1 MKDEMSIANELP
13 DYDELNEALAR
24 LEIVTDAAECH
35 GMLCGLICADKQARK
50 QWLAEILP
58 GERESGDLLIKELR
72 TMLEAVYASTRQ
84 QFDAA
89 EFGVRLLLP
98 DDNEALPVRL
108 RALGQWC
115 EGFYLGLGIAGIND
129 LDKLPEDSREIVQ
142 DMIDIA
148 QIEVSEDEANEED
161 EVAYAEVAEYL
172 RVGVL
177 LIHEELSTPAQVT
190 QH

>member
-1 MKDEMSIANELP
+1 MSTANELP
-13 DYDELNEALAR
+13 DYDELNDALTR

-35 GMLCGLICADKQARK
+35 GLLCGLLCADKEPRRH
-50 QWLAEILP
+50 WLAEILP
-58 GERESGDLLIKELR
+58 GERDNSDLLVKELR
-72 TMLEAVYASTRQ
+72 TLLDAVYASTQQ

-98 DDNEALPVRL
+98 DDNEALRIRL

-148 QIEVSEDEANEED
+148 QVEVSDDETHEED

-177 LIHEELSTPAQVT
+177 LIHEELSTPAQAT

>member
-1 MKDEMSIANELP
+1 MSTTSELP
-13 DYDELNEALAR
+13 DYDELNEALKR
-24 LEIVTDAAECH
+24 LEIATEAAECH
-35 GMLCGLICADKQARK
+35 GMLCALICADKQPK
-50 QWLAEILP
+50 QHWLAEILP
-58 GERESGDLLIKELR
+58 AGYESGDLLVKELL
-72 TMLEAVYASTRQ
+72 TMLEAMYTSTRQ

-98 DDNEALPVRL
+98 DDNEALSVRL
-108 RALGQWC
+108 QALAQWC
-115 EGFYLGLGIAGIND
+115 EGFYLGLGIAGISD

-148 QIEVSEDEANEED
+148 QVEMDAGDTGEED
-161 EVAYAEVAEYL
+161 EVAFAEVAEYL

-177 LIHEELSTPAQVT
+177 LIHEELSTPKQAT

>member
-1 MKDEMSIANELP
+1 MSTANELP

-35 GMLCGLICADKQARK
+35 GMLCGLICADKQPK
-50 QWLAEILP
+50 QHWLAEILP
-58 GERESGDLLIKELR
+58 AGRESGDLLVKELLM
-72 TMLEAVYASTRQ
+72 MLEAAYATTQQ

-108 RALGQWC
+108 QALAQWC
-115 EGFYLGLGIAGIND
+115 EGFYLGLGIAGISD
-129 LDKLPEDSREIVQ
+129 LDKLPEDSREIVN
-142 DMIDIA
+142 DMINIA
-148 QIEVSEDEANEED
+148 QVEVDAGDTNEED

-177 LIHEELSTPAQVT
+177 LIHEELSAPKQAT

>member
-1 MKDEMSIANELP
+1 MSTASTLP
-13 DYDELNEALAR
+13 DYDELNEAFKR
-24 LEIVTDAAECH
+24 LEIATEAAECH
-35 GMLCGLICADKQARK
+35 GMLCALICADMQPKQH
-50 QWLAEILP
+50 WLAEILP
-58 GERESGDLLIKELR
+58 AGRESGDLLVKELLA
-72 TMLEAVYASTRQ
+72 MLEAVYAATRQ
-84 QFDAA
+84 QFDDA

-98 DDNEALPVRL
+98 DDNEDLSVRL
-108 RALGQWC
+108 QALAQWC

-148 QIEVSEDEANEED
+148 QVEVDAGDTGEEDEA
-161 EVAYAEVAEYL
+161 AFAEVAEYL

-177 LIHEELSTPAQVT
+177 LVHEELSKPKQAT

>member
-1 MKDEMSIANELP
+1 MSIVNTLP
-13 DYDELNEALAR
+13 DYDELNDALAR

-35 GMLCGLICADKQARK
+35 GMLCGLICADKQAR
-50 QWLAEILP
+50 QHWLAEVLP
-58 GERESGDLLIKELR
+58 AGRESGDLLVKELQAL
-72 TMLEAVYASTRQ
+72 LETVYSITRG

-98 DDNEALPVRL
+98 DDNEALSVRL
-108 RALGQWC
+108 QALAQWC

-129 LDKLPEDSREIVQ
+129 LDTLPVDSREIVQ

-148 QIEVSEDEANEED
+148 QVGLDEGEVNEED
-161 EVAYAEVAEYL
+161 EIAFAEVTEYL

-177 LIHEELSTPAQVT
+177 LIHEELSTPKQAT

>member
-1 MKDEMSIANELP
+1 MSTANELP

-35 GMLCGLICADKQARK
+35 GMLCGLICADKQPK
-50 QWLAEILP
+50 QHWLAEILP
-58 GERESGDLLIKELR
+58 AGRESGDLLVKELL
-72 TMLEAVYASTRQ
+72 TMLEAAYATTQQ

-108 RALGQWC
+108 QALAQWC
-115 EGFYLGLGIAGIND
+115 EGFYLGLGIAGISD
-129 LDKLPEDSREIVQ
+129 LDKLPEDSREIVN
-142 DMIDIA
+142 DMINIA
-148 QIEVSEDEANEED
+148 QVEVDAGDANEED

-177 LIHEELSTPAQVT
+177 LIHEELSAPKQAT

>member
-1 MKDEMSIANELP
+1 MSTTNGLP
-13 DYDELNEALAR
+13 DYDELNEALGR

-35 GMLCGLICADKQARK
+35 GMLCGLICADKQAQK
-50 QWLAEILP
+50 HWLAEILP
-58 GERESGDLLIKELR
+58 GESQSSDLLVKELAV
-72 TMLEAVYASTRQ
+72 MLEAVYIATRG

-98 DDNEALPVRL
+98 DDNEALHIRL

-148 QIEVSEDEANEED
+148 QIEVSESDSDEED

-177 LIHEELSTPAQVT
+177 LIHEELATPKQAT